1 MRCIAMLLVKRSPSN
16 GFNQTIMI
24 EGEEGKR
31 KERAGRITSDRMGRE
46 LAINWVEG
54 GGIGGWNIFP
64 YFHQH
69 IFHADAQMALT
80 CAAKQRSRFSLFPI
94 FLLFFFFLFWFACT
108 MEEEALKTA
117 KSSAAAANKYAIF
130 LLSCLSGCQP
140 FFAVLRRCSLHQVWV
155 SQRQTRRPADPDR
168 EPNRQP
174 ILVAGFK
181 LDSSN
186 RTGQTKNSNKALD
199 AYQCNLM
206 SVYICSSF
214 SSSASC
220 HSFFVSSIFSHIP
233 FDWISIWLQFFVSYG
248 WEISDSWMVNSLLG
262 SVGLCLGGFGMWLI
276 SLSAN
281 RVVCKVFAEFVY
293 AILMDCSLDKL
304 MN

>member
-31 KERAGRITSDRMGRE
+31 KERAGKITSDRMGRE
-46 LAINWVEG
+46 LAINWVG
-54 GGIGGWNIFP
+54 GEGIGGWNIFP

-140 FFAVLRRCSLHQVWV
+140 FFAVLRRSSPLQPAPGL
-155 SQRQTRRPADPDR
+155 SQSAPDPQTRRPGPGTKPAADSSCR
-168 EPNRQP
+168 IQ
-174 ILVAGFK
+174 VGFK
-181 LDSSN
+181 QQN
-186 RTGQTKNSNKALD
+186 GANKKFK
-199 AYQCNLM
+199 Q
-206 SVYICSSF
+206 
-214 SSSASC
+214 
-220 HSFFVSSIFSHIP
+220 
-233 FDWISIWLQFFVSYG
+233 
-248 WEISDSWMVNSLLG
+248 
-262 SVGLCLGGFGMWLI
+262 SVGRISMQFDVCVHLLLLLLYCLLPLLLRLLHFFTYSFWLNFNLI
-276 SLSAN
+276 A
-281 RVVCKVFAEFVY
+281 VFCELWVGN
-293 AILMDCSLDKL
+293 IG
-304 MN
+304 

>member
-46 LAINWVEG
+46 LAINGVG
-54 GGIGGWNIFP
+54 GEGIGGWNIFP

-94 FLLFFFFLFWFACT
+94 FLLFFFFLFWFACK

-155 SQRQTRRPADPDR
+155 SQRQTRRPGPGTEPAADSSCR
-168 EPNRQP
+168 IQ
-174 ILVAGFK
+174 VGFK
-181 LDSSN
+181 QQN
-186 RTGQTKNSNKALD
+186 GANKKFK
-199 AYQCNLM
+199 Q
-206 SVYICSSF
+206 
-214 SSSASC
+214 
-220 HSFFVSSIFSHIP
+220 
-233 FDWISIWLQFFVSYG
+233 
-248 WEISDSWMVNSLLG
+248 
-262 SVGLCLGGFGMWLI
+262 SVGRISMQFDVCVHLLLFLLFCLLPLLLRLFHFFTYSFWLNFNLI
-276 SLSAN
+276 A
-281 RVVCKVFAEFVY
+281 VFCELWVGN
-293 AILMDCSLDKL
+293 IG
-304 MN
+304 